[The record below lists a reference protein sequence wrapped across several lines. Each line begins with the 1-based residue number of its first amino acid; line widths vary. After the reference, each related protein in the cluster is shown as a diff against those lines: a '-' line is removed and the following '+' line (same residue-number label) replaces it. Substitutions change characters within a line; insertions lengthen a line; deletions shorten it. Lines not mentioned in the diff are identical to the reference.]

1 MSWPYGAHEAEVYYI
16 EETNYG
22 ETPAS
27 PDMIGLGTVENVDPG
42 LDPSNIKV
50 RGIGSR
56 DLQLIRK
63 GLRKVALKIDY
74 YPPNVGFLDYVTS
87 LDSLSVEAFY
97 EKGTSVISLLHKGC
111 RMDKI
116 TVELSVESIILKATA
131 ELIGQDLAVGTA
143 KVGSSYDGPSGVV
156 GVDESYVKKG
166 GATLERASDFK
177 FVIANNLKRVPVIRS
192 TNGHLLKYLTER
204 HRNLSGEV
212 IFEFETKDEFDD
224 VINDTQFN
232 LEFGLGGTH
241 KVTFSNCKW
250 DQVNTPTRIEDLI
263 ALKAP
268 FTAKSVTI
276 L

>member
-1 MSWPYGAHEAEVYYI
+1 VSWPYGAHEAEVYYV

-27 PDMIGLGTVENVDPG
+27 PNMIGLGTVEDVNPG

-63 GLRKVALKIDY
+63 GLRKVDLKVIY
-74 YPPNVGFLDYVTS
+74 YPPNVGFMDYIVS

-97 EKGTSVISLLHKGC
+97 EKGTNVISLLHKGC

-116 TVELSVESIILKATA
+116 TVELSVESILLKATA
-131 ELIGQDLAVGTA
+131 ELIGQDVAVGTA
-143 KVGSSYDGPSGVV
+143 KIGGSYNGPSGVV

-166 GATLERASDFK
+166 AATLERASDFK

-192 TNGHLLKYLTER
+192 TNGHLLKYLTAR

-212 IFEFETKDEFDD
+212 IFEFESKEELDD
-224 VINDTQFN
+224 VINDTQFS
-232 LEFGLGGTH
+232 LEFGLGGSH
-241 KVTFSNCKW
+241 KATFSNCKW

-268 FTAKSVTI
+268 FTAKGVTI
-276 L
+276 V

>member
-1 MSWPYGAHEAEVYYI
+1 MSWPYGAHEAEVYYV

-27 PDMIGLGTVENVDPG
+27 PNMIGIGTVEDVDPG

-63 GLRKVALKIDY
+63 GLRKVDLKIDY

-111 RMDKI
+111 RMNKI
-116 TVELSVESIILKATA
+116 TVELSVECIILKATA
-131 ELIGQDLAVGTA
+131 ELIGQDVAVGTA
-143 KVGSSYDGPSGVV
+143 KIGSGYNGPSGVV

-177 FVIANNLKRVPVIRS
+177 FVIDNNLKRVPVIRS
-192 TNGHLLKYLTER
+192 TNGHLLKYLTAK
-204 HRNLSGEV
+204 HRNLPGEV
-212 IFEFETKDEFDD
+212 IFEFESKEEFDD
-224 VINDTQFN
+224 VINDTDFT

-241 KVTFSNCKW
+241 KATFSNCKW
-250 DQVNTPTRIEDLI
+250 DQVGTPTRIEDLV

-268 FTAKSVTI
+268 FTAKSVII

>member
-1 MSWPYGAHEAEVYYI
+1 VSWPYGAHEAEVYYI

-42 LDPSNIKV
+42 LNPSNIKV

-63 GLRKVALKIDY
+63 GLRKVDLKIDY

-97 EKGTSVISLLHKGC
+97 EKGSSVISLLHKGC
-111 RMDKI
+111 KMDKV

-143 KVGSSYDGPSGVV
+143 KIGNSYNGPSGVV

-166 GATLERASDFK
+166 GASLERASDFK

-192 TNGHLLKYLTER
+192 TNGHLLKYLTAK

-224 VINDTQFN
+224 VINDSEFS
-232 LEFGLGGTH
+232 LEFGLGGSH
-241 KVTFSNCKW
+241 KATFSSCKW
-250 DQVNTPTRIEDLI
+250 DQVSTPTRIEDLV

-276 L
+276 V